1 MPNHVSAEKRD
12 RQAKRR
18 RTFNRRNMSRM
29 RTEMKKLR
37 MALSAKKKDE
47 ALQIFNHVISIIDRT
62 ASKGVIHKNTAA
74 RYKSR
79 LTLKLN
85 ALLA

>member
-12 RQAKRR
+12 RQAERR

-29 RTEMKKLR
+29 RTELKKLR
-37 MALSAKKKDE
+37 AALTAKKKEE
-47 ALQIFNHVISIIDRT
+47 ALQLFNHVISIIDRT

-79 LTLKLN
+79 LTLRVN
-85 ALLA
+85 ALLS